1 MKNNELIQDVE
12 FEEIYTDTTSEETDP
27 PHNVFERLELQS
39 QYFGCCAAYFNNF
52 GVMNNSVWWGYRLG
66 YYLIIFPILMLTMFA
81 LDLAI
86 ILTARILLYVLKKF
100 FDLIMG
106 GLQPF
111 AKIIMGAIAIIIV
124 TLFLSNQG
132 WDGLNSLYK
141 SLCEWLSGLFG

>member
-1 MKNNELIQDVE
+1 MKNNELIQDVD
-12 FEEIYTDTTSEETDP
+12 FEEIYTEDQTTEET

-39 QYFGCCAAYFNNF
+39 QYFGCCVAFFNNF
-52 GVMNNSVWWGYRLG
+52 GVMSNSVWWGYRLG
-66 YYLIIFPILMLTMFA
+66 YYLIVFPTLMMTMFT
-81 LDLAI
+81 LDLTI

-132 WDGLNSLYK
+132 WDGLNALYK
-141 SLCEWLSGLFG
+141 TLCEWLSGCFD

>member
-1 MKNNELIQDVE
+1 MKDNELIQDVE

-52 GVMNNSVWWGYRLG
+52 GVMSNSVWWGYRLG
-66 YYLIIFPILMLTMFA
+66 YYLIIFPTLMLTMFA

-141 SLCEWLSGLFG
+141 SLCEWLSGCFE